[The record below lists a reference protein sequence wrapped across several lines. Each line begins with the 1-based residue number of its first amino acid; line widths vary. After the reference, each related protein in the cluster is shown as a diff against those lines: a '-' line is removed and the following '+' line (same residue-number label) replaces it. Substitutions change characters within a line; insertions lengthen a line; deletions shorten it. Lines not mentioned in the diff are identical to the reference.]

1 MARSCVQRVDGH
13 ERHDDDR
20 RERHDERR
28 PARAVR
34 GGGRERALLPNSRQC
49 VSAAGS
55 LLGHDRPHRR
65 TAVRQQLGYE
75 RRRQSGQRQ
84 ELQRPH
90 PRDGAVGPGDEPRR
104 DPRRVRA
111 ARGAGRGRRLHRRLP
126 LVEVRPRPRRRRQ
139 GVRERAARRAE
150 VGDCR
155 RAGGGEP
162 GGRVRDGRRSAHMAE
177 HVRPQAR
184 ARRDGRRRLSVD
196 GTAIPGE
203 RGYVLRGLEP
213 ARAVQ
218 GFHGSRRRDV
228 HGPHLHYEA
237 IRLLSGGEELLPLP
251 GQLQLR
257 FLDHHHGRLPGG
269 HRYGRELDH
278 QFLSAH
284 LRRTKCRHRLLASH
298 HHQHLV

>member
-1 MARSCVQRVDGH
+1 MVRSRVQRVNGH

-34 GGGRERALLPNSRQC
+34 GGGREWTLLPNFRQC
-49 VSAAGS
+49 VSTAGS
-55 LLGHDRPHRR
+55 LRGHDRPYRR
-65 TAVRQQLGYE
+65 TAVRRQLGCE
-75 RRRQSGQRQ
+75 HWRQSGQRQ
-84 ELQRPH
+84 GLQRPH
-90 PRDGAVGPGDEPRR
+90 PRDGVVGPGAEPRR

-111 ARGAGRGRRLHRRLP
+111 ARSAGRGRRLHRRLP

-139 GVRERAARRAE
+139 GFRERAARRAE
-150 VGDCR
+150 VGDGR

-162 GGRVRDGRRSAHMAE
+162 GGRIRDGRRSAHVAE

-196 GTAIPGE
+196 GTAIPGK
-203 RGYVLRGLEP
+203 RGYVLRGLVP

-218 GFHGSRRRDV
+218 GFHGGRRRDV
-228 HGPHLHYEA
+228 HGPHLPHEGV
-237 IRLLSGGEELLPLP
+237 RLLSGGEELLPLP

-257 FLDHHHGRLPGG
+257 FLDHHHGRLHGG
-269 HRYGRELDH
+269 FRHGWELDH
-278 QFLSAH
+278 ELPSAH
-284 LRRTKCRHRLLASH
+284 LRRTAGDRCLFTCRD
-298 HHQHLV
+298 HQHLV